1 MKGHTMNLPNILS
14 RAESHAGRD
23 DLLLREQEATRVR
36 DELAA
41 ERRRLP
47 MVRIDKEYEFEG
59 PNGKVKL
66 LDLFDGRRQLI
77 VYRFFFQPGVADFPK
92 GGCSGCSMFVDGL
105 SHLAHLHACDTS
117 LVLISPSPQADIER
131 LKARMGWDFPWF
143 TTLDDFSEDFGVA
156 EWFGLNVFI
165 HDGDDVFHTYFANGR
180 EVESIGNVWSLLDIT
195 PLGRQEEG
203 EDSPEGFPQS
213 PPYGWYRLHD
223 EYDEK

>member
-1 MKGHTMNLPNILS
+1 LNSPNIVS
-14 RAESHAGRD
+14 RAEWQAARD

-36 DELAA
+36 AELAA

-47 MVRIDKEYEFEG
+47 MVRIDKAYEFEG
-59 PNGKVKL
+59 PDGKVSL

-105 SHLAHLHACDTS
+105 SHLAHLHARDTS
-117 LVLISPSPQADIER
+117 LVLISPAPQADIER
-131 LKARMGWDFPWF
+131 FKARMGWDFPWF
-143 TTLDDFSEDFGVA
+143 TTHDDVSEDFGVT

-165 HDGDDVFHTYFANGR
+165 HDDENVFHTYFTTGSPVQAL
-180 EVESIGNVWSLLDIT
+180 GNVWSLLDIT

-203 EDSPEGFPQS
+203 EDSPEGYPQT
-213 PPYGWYRLHD
+213 PPHEWYRLHD